1 MSGISRF
8 LAGAAW
14 HPAASPKNNLL
25 RCWHPLV
32 GSLGSATFNKALAL
46 VWPGIGGWGVCGC
59 LGVWPGMPR
68 GVCVCVFG
76 VVWDAR
82 VCVCVCVEGQTEHP
96 TRAGVASLPE
106 PPSVAFLSN
115 VGDLESFK
123 KQSFVLKEGVEYRI
137 NISFRVRRRLR
148 GDAGG
153 SDWRVWLSPAWVPPC
168 R

>member
-1 MSGISRF
+1 MEHELVQL
-8 LAGAAW
+8 LAKW
-14 HPAASPKNNLL
+14 
-25 RCWHPLV
+25 
-32 GSLGSATFNKALAL
+32 NKKPVTYAG
-46 VWPGIGGWGVCGC
+46 GIGSVEQLQVFERLTDGC

-115 VGDLESFK
+115 AGDLESFK

-137 NISFRVRRRLR
+137 KISFRVRRRLR

>member
-1 MSGISRF
+1 M
-8 LAGAAW
+8 
-14 HPAASPKNNLL
+14 
-25 RCWHPLV
+25 
-32 GSLGSATFNKALAL
+32 
-46 VWPGIGGWGVCGC
+46 CGC

-115 VGDLESFK
+115 AGDLESFK

-137 NISFRVRRRLR
+137 KISFRVRRRL
-148 GDAGG
+148 G
-153 SDWRVWLSPAWVPPC
+153 V
-168 R
+168 